1 MSFPKIG
8 SAAHDFTLLDQ
19 NGSSISLSSLRGKTV
34 VLYFYPRANTPGC
47 TIQAEGIRDHLQS
60 FEKLNTVVLGVSPDT
75 VKKISNFTEK
85 KSLNFT
91 LLADENHEVAELYGV
106 WQLKKFMGRESM
118 GVVRT
123 TFLID
128 AAGTVSGI
136 IEVNG
141 RKTGSKTKTHH
152 EDVLAWLE
160 ENQ

>member
-8 SAAHDFTLLDQ
+8 SKPPGFTLQDQ
-19 NGSSISLSSLRGKTV
+19 SGNNVSLSDFSGKNV

-47 TIQAEGIRDHLQS
+47 TIQAEGIRDHQAE
-60 FEKLNTVVLGVSPDT
+60 FDALNTVVLGVSPDT
-75 VKKISNFTEK
+75 VKKVSNFVDK

-91 LLADENHEVAELYGV
+91 LLADTDHAVAESYGV
-106 WQLKKFMGRESM
+106 WQLKKFMGNESM

-123 TFLID
+123 TFILD
-128 AAGTVSGI
+128 GAGVLQGI

-152 EDVLAWLE
+152 ADVLAWLAD
-160 ENQ
+160 NL